1 MQIPKQKE
9 KKNVKKTQRE
19 ANNVKKKKL
28 PGRVVVLNLRT
39 YHWEL
44 FTLCYQK
51 KTKNKRTNEKTNTR
65 NQKQNEKCEFFGIMF
80 THCADIYTP

>member
-51 KTKNKRTNEKTNTR
+51 KKPKTNERTKKQTQETKNKMR
-65 NQKQNEKCEFFGIMF
+65 NVNFL
-80 THCADIYTP
+80 A